1 MNTLQERLR
10 ANPLPLPNVM
20 ELCREAADRID
31 ALEAE
36 NFALAAGQCAE
47 VVGDE
52 GGTPRCKRI
61 SELERQRYALRTEN
75 ADLRATLETERMR
88 LVACGVVASADT
100 PESAATARDMHP
112 DYRSAALDDVIRRVD
127 ECITLRATLK
137 QAREALAESAEA
149 IENAAHGDGINFFAY
164 AKDARAALAAIDKV
178 QP

>member
-61 SELERQRYALRTEN
+61 SELERQRYAL
-75 ADLRATLETERMR
+75 LEACKGVHMMA
-88 LVACGVVASADT
+88 ACGQLDEFLYDPWLEAVADALK
-100 PESAATARDMHP
+100 AAGGG
-112 DYRSAALDDVIRRVD
+112 
-127 ECITLRATLK
+127 K
-137 QAREALAESAEA
+137 
-149 IENAAHGDGINFFAY
+149 
-164 AKDARAALAAIDKV
+164 
-178 QP
+178 